1 MTRNLKGTSL
11 DAIIT
16 ALLLLAGI
24 ATLLPF
30 LYVVFVSFSS
40 PSEYIRKAGAFLIP
54 SEWTL
59 VNYQYLLSTGAFIRA
74 GGNSAFLAIVGT
86 LLSLA
91 VTSSFA
97 YSLSRRRLKGRKV
110 LLVLVL
116 VSILFNPGIIPPYL
130 VVKSLG
136 LINSIWA
143 LIIPALT
150 SGWYVFLMKSFYDS
164 IPAGLEEAASIDGCN
179 DMGIWVKIILP
190 LSLPSL
196 AAFGLFY
203 AVSYWNVFFHA
214 ILYINNFEKW
224 PLQVLLQ
231 NMLIDSSTS
240 AGGDLAQQI
249 SSEREMPKETLKMAA
264 VVIATVPIVLV
275 YPFLQKHFAKGVMV
289 GSVKE

>member
-1 MTRNLKGTSL
+1 MKRNIRGWTFDFAVTSIL
-11 DAIIT
+11 TFAGVITII
-16 ALLLLAGI
+16 
-24 ATLLPF
+24 PF
-30 LYVVFVSFSS
+30 LYIVLVSFAT
-40 PSEYIRKAGAFLIP
+40 PSEYIQKAGAFIFP
-54 SEWTL
+54 TEWTL
-59 VNYQYLLSTGAFIRA
+59 VNYQYLLSTGAFIQA
-74 GGNSAFLAIVGT
+74 GANSAFLAIVGT
-86 LLSLA
+86 VLSLA

-97 YSLSRRRLKGRKV
+97 YALSRRRLRGRKTLL
-110 LLVLVL
+110 LLVLI
-116 VSILFNPGIIPPYL
+116 SILFNPGIIPPYL

-136 LINSIWA
+136 LINSIWS

-150 SGWYVFLMKSFYDS
+150 SGWYIFLMKSFYDS
-164 IPAGLEEAASIDGCN
+164 IPVSLEEAASIDGCN

-214 ILYINNFEKW
+214 ILYINDFDKW

-240 AGGDLAQQI
+240 GGDLAIQI
-249 SSEREMPKETLKMAA
+249 ASEQEMPKETLKMAA
-264 VVIATVPIVLV
+264 VVVATVPIILV

>member
-1 MTRNLKGTSL
+1 M
-11 DAIIT
+11 I
-16 ALLLLAGI
+16 
-24 ATLLPF
+24 
-30 LYVVFVSFSS
+30 
-40 PSEYIRKAGAFLIP
+40 
-54 SEWTL
+54 
-59 VNYQYLLSTGAFIRA
+59 NYQYLLSTGAFVKA

-97 YSLSRRRLKGRKV
+97 YSLSRKRLRGRKT
-110 LLVLVL
+110 LLMLVLI
-116 VSILFNPGIIPPYL
+116 SILFNPGIIPPYL

-136 LINSIWA
+136 MINSIWS

-150 SGWYVFLMKSFYDS
+150 SGWYIFLMKSFYDS

-179 DMGIWVKIILP
+179 DIGIWVKIILP

-203 AVSYWNVFFHA
+203 AVSYWNVFFNA
-214 ILYINNFEKW
+214 ILYINDFNKW

-240 AGGDLAQQI
+240 GGDLANQI
-249 SSEREMPKETLKMAA
+249 ASEQEMPKETLKMAA
-264 VVIATVPIVLV
+264 VVVATVPIILV

>member
-1 MTRNLKGTSL
+1 MTRNVKGLTFDL
-11 DAIIT
+11 LVTII
-16 ALLLLAGI
+16 LIFAGI
-24 ATLLPF
+24 VTIIPF
-30 LYVVFVSFSS
+30 IYIVIVSFAT
-40 PSEYIRKAGAFLIP
+40 PSEYIQKAGAFILP

-59 VNYQYLLSTGAFIRA
+59 VNYKYLLSTGAFIRA

-97 YSLSRRRLKGRKV
+97 YSLSRKRLRGRKILL
-110 LLVLVL
+110 LLVLI
-116 VSILFNPGIIPPYL
+116 SILFNPGIIPPYL

-136 LINSIWA
+136 LINSIWS

-150 SGWYVFLMKSFYDS
+150 SGWYIFLMKSFYDS
-164 IPAGLEEAASIDGCN
+164 IPVSLEEAASIDGSN
-179 DMGIWVKIILP
+179 DLGIWLKVILP

-214 ILYINNFEKW
+214 ILYINDFDKW

-240 AGGDLAQQI
+240 GGDLASQI
-249 SSEREMPKETLKMAA
+249 ASEQEMPKETLKMAA
-264 VVIATVPIVLV
+264 VVVATVPIILV

>member
-1 MTRNLKGTSL
+1 MTRTFRGFSFDLVVTLILVFAGVIT
-11 DAIIT
+11 II
-16 ALLLLAGI
+16 
-24 ATLLPF
+24 PF
-30 LYVVFVSFSS
+30 LYIIVVSFAT
-40 PSEYIRKAGAFLIP
+40 PSEYIQKAGVFVFP

-59 VNYQYLLSTGAFIRA
+59 VNYKYLLSTGTFIKA
-74 GGNSAFLAIVGT
+74 AGNSAFLAIVGT

-97 YSLSRRRLKGRKV
+97 YSLSRRRLRGRKV
-110 LLVLVL
+110 LLLLVL
-116 VSILFNPGIIPPYL
+116 ISILFNPGIIPPYL

-136 LINSIWA
+136 LINSIWS

-150 SGWYVFLMKSFYDS
+150 SGWYIFLMKSFYDS
-164 IPAGLEEAASIDGCN
+164 IPASLEEAASIDGCN

-214 ILYINNFEKW
+214 ILYINDFDKW

-240 AGGDLAQQI
+240 GGDLAGQI
-249 SSEREMPKETLKMAA
+249 ASEQEMPKETLKMAA
-264 VVIATVPIVLV
+264 VVVATVPIILV